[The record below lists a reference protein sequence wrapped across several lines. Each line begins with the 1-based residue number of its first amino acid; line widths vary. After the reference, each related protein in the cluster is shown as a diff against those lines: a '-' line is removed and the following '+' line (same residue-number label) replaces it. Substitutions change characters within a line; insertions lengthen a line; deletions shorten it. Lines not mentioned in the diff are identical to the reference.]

1 MTSQTCYKM
10 FQWFNLF
17 EISKLVQIKLSPY
30 ATLLAPSQALPILDD
45 NILQISDRLPELELS
60 GFVPD

>member
-1 MTSQTCYKM
+1 M

-17 EISKLVQIKLSPY
+17 EMNKLVQIKLSPH
-30 ATLLAPSQALPILDD
+30 ATLLAPSQTLPILDD